1 MGQKPEKDTF
11 LSIYDYSQIMD
22 DIFRYFREM
31 GLAIVELW
39 QQSAVLNDQR
49 LEAIRK
55 AFLEYF
61 AMMEVNYGSRSI
73 EMYAES
79 KAMLNDIKPRE
90 VTDALYSLKS
100 ILVEEEIGIISGK
113 IGRQPTNFEV
123 PSPEAGLERL
133 LPADGLRLC
142 RVWGVQEVLL
152 EERVEGA
159 RRPEEAAARPSADHD
174 RLLRDR

>member
-1 MGQKPEKDTF
+1 
-11 LSIYDYSQIMD
+11 MD

-55 AFLEYF
+55 GFLEYF

-100 ILVEEEIGIISGK
+100 ILVEEEMGIIGGRLGK
-113 IGRQPTNFEV
+113 QPTSFEV
-123 PSPEAGLERL
+123 RA
-133 LPADGLRLC
+133 ADLRT
-142 RVWGVQEVLL
+142 
-152 EERVEGA
+152 
-159 RRPEEAAARPSADHD
+159 
-174 RLLRDR
+174 